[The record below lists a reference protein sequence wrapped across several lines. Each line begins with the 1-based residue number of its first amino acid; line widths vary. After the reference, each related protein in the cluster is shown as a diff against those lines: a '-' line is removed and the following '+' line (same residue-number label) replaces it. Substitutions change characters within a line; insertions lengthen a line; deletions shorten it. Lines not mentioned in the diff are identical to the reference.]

1 MASGARTHTKN
12 EKGLTV
18 KQESFCLAYTRI
30 GVGHGNLSEAYRITY
45 NCKGSKPASV
55 HRLAHELM
63 QNPKVRSRI
72 SELQADAARNV
83 GLTVEKVLNSLRC
96 AIDFD
101 PAKLYAEDGSL
112 KPLHELDEDTRAVL
126 AAIETVEM
134 GGTDSPQLLYTKKIK
149 WLDKN
154 TARDQAMKHFGL
166 YKRDNEQ
173 RTPPEPEMNVED
185 VARAVAFALASAARK
200 KQPA

>member
-1 MASGARTHTKN
+1 MAARSKN
-12 EKGLTV
+12 DKGLTQ
-18 KQESFCLAYTRI
+18 KEDTFCLAYTKM
-30 GVGHGNLSEAYRITY
+30 GKGHGNISEACRIAY
-45 NCKGSKPASV
+45 NCKGSKPATI
-55 HRLAHELM
+55 HRMAHGLM
-63 QNPKVRSRI
+63 QKPKIIARI
-72 SELQADAARNV
+72 KELQADAARNV

-134 GGTDSPQLLYTKKIK
+134 GGTDSPQLLCTKKIK

-173 RTPPEPEMNVED
+173 RAPPEPEMNVED
-185 VARAVAFALASAARK
+185 VARTIAFLLASAARK